1 MRVQELEAEL
11 RDKEQVR
18 RLFLNEQILYFIFI
32 YFIFYLLLLP
42 FCPSLIIIILFFFTN
57 VLME

>member
-18 RLFLNEQILYFIFI
+18 RLFLNEQILYFIFF
-32 YFIFYLLLLP
+32 YFLLLS
-42 FCPSLIIIILFFFTN
+42 FCPSLIIIIIIFFTN
-57 VLME
+57 VLTE